1 MEKDYSEYQPTEYE
15 KYISS
20 RQGRAYIDL
29 NLFHNTVRFDR
40 NQRDME
46 ISVDPCH
53 EYAIL
58 LDDLRESE
66 WIETEGHP
74 LPLYRNEEERLQYIR
89 QVEEQNL
96 DNKLTFARFLT
107 RFQINRHQF
116 DQDVRD
122 IYEENPDVQKEPLNN
137 VLSGA
142 EITLPV
148 GEGLLDFLYADFEK
162 PYRDQIE
169 FIALLK
175 QFVAAGRDENEGR
188 ERTEA
193 QRLPAAPVK
202 VRKQSQTIAERFYQY
217 EDTMT
222 HARALTY
229 ASLYSAICPPLFRD
243 GGMHEKAL
251 RYYYTYLRSVQ
262 KEYLE
267 RVEFCFDE
275 EYRPE
280 MLGELDASARYCLYR
295 HIKGWPSF
303 FKQQDEVYFARTVTQ
318 EDIKRHFSGQI
329 FRPIGISQETMDAFC
344 AEFGIEPDYMKYFF
358 ATDHTLFR
366 RTEFC
371 TPADILELEFDK
383 LIEIGARFRK
393 CRRCGRYFLMKGNY
407 DTNYC
412 DTPAAGET
420 KSCQELAAQEN
431 YKKRMEA
438 DEALPIY
445 NKYYKR
451 YSARV
456 KVRQIKEA
464 DFKRWRYEAMQK
476 RDACSRG
483 EITPQELVD
492 WMEAAFPNRKKKEE

>member
-1 MEKDYSEYQPTEYE
+1 
-15 KYISS
+15 
-20 RQGRAYIDL
+20 
-29 NLFHNTVRFDR
+29 
-40 NQRDME
+40 
-46 ISVDPCH
+46 
-53 EYAIL
+53 
-58 LDDLRESE
+58 
-66 WIETEGHP
+66 
-74 LPLYRNEEERLQYIR
+74 
-89 QVEEQNL
+89 
-96 DNKLTFARFLT
+96 
-107 RFQINRHQF
+107 
-116 DQDVRD
+116 
-122 IYEENPDVQKEPLNN
+122 
-137 VLSGA
+137 
-142 EITLPV
+142 
-148 GEGLLDFLYADFEK
+148 
-162 PYRDQIE
+162 
-169 FIALLK
+169 
-175 QFVAAGRDENEGR
+175 
-188 ERTEA
+188 
-193 QRLPAAPVK
+193 
-202 VRKQSQTIAERFYQY
+202 
-217 EDTMT
+217 
-222 HARALTY
+222 
-229 ASLYSAICPPLFRD
+229 
-243 GGMHEKAL
+243 
-251 RYYYTYLRSVQ
+251 
-262 KEYLE
+262 
-267 RVEFCFDE
+267 
-275 EYRPE
+275 
-280 MLGELDASARYCLYR
+280 MLGGLDASARYCLYR

-329 FRPIGISQETMDAFC
+329 FRPVGISQETMDAFC

-366 RTEFC
+366 RTKFC

-464 DFKRWRYEAMQK
+464 DFKRWRYEALQK

-483 EITPQELVD
+483 EITPEKLVE
-492 WMEAAFPNRKKKEE
+492 WMEAAFPNRKKREE